1 MESEPCSPIEVADAG
16 SCSPRSSGSDRS
28 PGHPVKVITSAHMG
42 PRSST
47 DSSNNGSGAR
57 TPPRCARCR
66 NHGLKIALRGH
77 KRYCVYRHCNCSKC
91 KLTAERQR
99 VMAAQTALRRAQ
111 AQDEAFSKQG
121 VDPTGLAEEPSPG
134 PSSSSPPMP
143 RSPGSGT
150 SSPPSASASSAKS
163 VIVPHPNLKNYSI
176 NHLIGKYPGSTHQ
189 PAYFPTA
196 TTSRVPINHTS
207 ASSSSGRRPFWA
219 GNFVRMRC
227 ELRFRGA

>member
-16 SCSPRSSGSDRS
+16 SYSPRSSSPDRS
-28 PGHPVKVITSAHMG
+28 PGHHVKVISSHAG

-77 KRYCVYRHCNCSKC
+77 KRYCMYRHCICSKC
-91 KLTAERQR
+91 KLTADRQR

-111 AQDEAFSKQG
+111 AQDEFFGRQG
-121 VDPTGLAEEPSPG
+121 INPSLAEPVSPDPSPMQ
-134 PSSSSPPMP
+134 S

-150 SSPPSASASSAKS
+150 SSSPSAGTSSNS
-163 VIVPHPNLKNYSI
+163 VIVAHPNPKIHSI
-176 NHLIGKYPGSTHQ
+176 SHLIAGKNLNLSP
-189 PAYFPTA
+189 
-196 TTSRVPINHTS
+196 TTSNFASVASRVSSNHTA
-207 ASSSSGRRPFWA
+207 ASSSSGRGYFEY
-219 GNFVRMRC
+219 F
-227 ELRFRGA
+227 